1 MQAAFSAA
9 FSCFFVNSLLTPSC
23 DAYHGPF
30 TYLSGSVKR
39 FVTTRFPVDHTP
51 QRVINPWVVTFSVML
66 ATFMEVLDTTVVN
79 VSIPHIAGNLASTN
93 EEGTWVVTSYLV
105 SNAIVLPISGWL
117 ANHFGRK
124 RLLLTCV
131 AGFTITS
138 LCCGLAT
145 SLWALILFRVLQ
157 GLTGGGLQP
166 LAQAI
171 LLETFPKERHGHAMA
186 AYGIGILLAPIL
198 GPTLGGW
205 ITDNYNWRWIFYLN
219 LPVGILSL
227 FLMGRYVFDP
237 HYVKRGHGKVDL
249 WGIGFLALGIGS
261 LQVLLDTGQRKDW
274 FSSQY
279 IQIFAGLCV
288 FGLVAL
294 VIREFMTDHPVVDLR
309 VLRDRSYSAGVFLI
323 SLLGFVLYASLVLLP
338 LYLQTLMGYPA
349 YNSGL
354 ALSPRGIGALLF
366 TPISGHLTTKMDP
379 RRLLV
384 VGLLLGSITMFDL
397 SGLNLYAGFWD
408 IFWAQV
414 VQGVALSFL
423 FIPLMSLAMAS
434 IRPEKMGNATSIFN
448 LMRNIGGSVGI
459 AIMTTFLA
467 RRSQIHQSHLVA
479 NVTAG
484 SSQFHRLFQGIRA
497 NFIAHGTDAVTA
509 SRKSL
514 AAIYGMVQ
522 EHAAMLAFVEAFW
535 IMGVVF
541 LLMLPFL
548 PLLQYRPHKRQV
560 PVPSKPPTALVEP
573 QVKEVS
579 LREHEENEEE
589 PHLVVH

>member
-1 MQAAFSAA
+1 VESRPQ
-9 FSCFFVNSLLTPSC
+9 
-23 DAYHGPF
+23 
-30 TYLSGSVKR
+30 
-39 FVTTRFPVDHTP
+39 PV
-51 QRVINPWVVTFSVML
+51 VNPWVVTFSVML

-79 VSIPHIAGNLASTN
+79 VSIPHIAGNLAATN

-117 ANHFGRK
+117 ANHIGRK
-124 RLLLTCV
+124 RLLLACV
-131 AGFTITS
+131 AGFTLTS

-145 SLWALILFRVLQ
+145 SLWQLILFRILQ

-186 AYGIGILLAPIL
+186 AFGIGILLAPIL

-205 ITDNYNWRWIFYLN
+205 ITDNYSWRWIFYLN
-219 LPVGILSL
+219 LPVGVLSL
-227 FLMGRYVFDP
+227 FLMSRYVFDP
-237 HYVKRGHGKVDL
+237 HYVKRGNGKVDI

-274 FSSQY
+274 FSPSD
-279 IQIFAGLCV
+279 IRMFTALCV

-294 VIREFMTDHPVVDLR
+294 IIRELTTDHPVVDLR
-309 VLRDRSYSAGVFLI
+309 VLKNRSFSSGVLLI
-323 SLLGFVLYASLVLLP
+323 SMLGFVLYASLVLLP

-366 TPISGHLTTKMDP
+366 TPLAGHLTTKTDP

-384 VGLLLGSITMFDL
+384 VGIVLGSITMFQL

-408 IFWAQV
+408 IFWQ
-414 VQGVALSFL
+414 QILKGVALSFL
-423 FIPLMSLAMAS
+423 FIPLMALAMAR
-434 IRPEKMGNATSIFN
+434 IQPEKMGNATSIFN

-467 RRSQIHQSHLVA
+467 RRTQLHQNHLVA
-479 NVTAG
+479 NITAGDPKTLQLLRGMQFNFRAHGADTVTA
-484 SSQFHRLFQGIRA
+484 A
-497 NFIAHGTDAVTA
+497 
-509 SRKSL
+509 RKSL
-514 AAIYGMVQ
+514 AAMYGMVQ
-522 EHAAMLAFVEAFW
+522 QHAAMLAFVEAFW
-535 IMGVVF
+535 LMGVVF

-548 PLLQYRPHKRQV
+548 PVLQYAKRV
-560 PVPSKPPTALVEP
+560 PEKSAAAALADVSVEEP
-573 QVKEVS
+573 LPES
-579 LREHEENEEE
+579 TEREMEEE
-589 PHLVVH
+589 HHLVMH

>member
-1 MQAAFSAA
+1 
-9 FSCFFVNSLLTPSC
+9 
-23 DAYHGPF
+23 
-30 TYLSGSVKR
+30 
-39 FVTTRFPVDHTP
+39 
-51 QRVINPWVVTFSVML
+51 ML

-105 SNAIVLPISGWL
+105 SNAIILPISGWL

-131 AGFTITS
+131 AGFTVTS

-145 SLWALILFRVLQ
+145 SLPQLIGFRVLQ

-186 AYGIGILLAPIL
+186 AFGIGILLAPIL

-205 ITDNYNWRWIFYLN
+205 ITDNYTWRWIFYLN

-227 FLMGRYVFDP
+227 FLMNQFVFDP
-237 HYVKRGHGKVDL
+237 HYVKRSHGKVDL
-249 WGIGFLALGIGS
+249 WGIGFLAVGIGS
-261 LQVLLDTGQRKDW
+261 LQVFLDTGERKDW
-274 FSSQY
+274 FSSDY
-279 IQIFAGLCV
+279 IRFFAAACVLGLT
-288 FGLVAL
+288 AL
-294 VIREFMTDHPVVDLR
+294 ILRELMTDHPVVDLR
-309 VLRDRSYSAGVFLI
+309 ALKNRSFSAGVFLI
-323 SLLGFVLYASLVLLP
+323 SMLGFVLYASLVLLP

-354 ALSPRGIGALLF
+354 ALSPRGLGALLF
-366 TPISGHLTTKMDP
+366 TPLAGHLTTKTDP

-384 VGLLLGSITMFDL
+384 VGFVLGSITMFQL

-414 VQGVALSFL
+414 LQGVALSFL
-423 FIPLMSLAMAS
+423 FIPLMALAMARVS
-434 IRPEKMGNATSIFN
+434 PEKMGNATSIFN
-448 LMRNIGGSVGI
+448 LMRNIGGSIGI

-467 RRSQIHQSHLVA
+467 RRSQLHQNHLVA
-479 NVTAG
+479 NVRAG
-484 SSQFHRLFQGIRA
+484 DPQTLRLLQGMQA
-497 NFIAHGTDAVTA
+497 NFHARGADAVSA
-509 SRKSL
+509 SHKAL
-514 AAIYGMVQ
+514 AAVYAMLQ
-522 EHAAMLAFVEAFW
+522 QHAAMLAFVEAFW

-548 PLLQYRPHKRQV
+548 PILQYTKHAKAKQPAA
-560 PVPSKPPTALVEP
+560 TAVSVENSRALPGDELAELSSP
-573 QVKEVS
+573 QE
-579 LREHEENEEE
+579 EH
-589 PHLVVH
+589 HLVYH

>member
-1 MQAAFSAA
+1 M
-9 FSCFFVNSLLTPSC
+9 
-23 DAYHGPF
+23 DAH
-30 TYLSGSVKR
+30 
-39 FVTTRFPVDHTP
+39 P
-51 QRVINPWVVTFSVML
+51 QRLVNPWVVTFSVML

-117 ANHFGRK
+117 ANHMGRK

-131 AGFTITS
+131 AGFTVTS

-145 SLWALILFRVLQ
+145 SLPQLIIFRVLQ

-186 AYGIGILLAPIL
+186 AFGIGILLAPIL

-205 ITDNYNWRWIFYLN
+205 ITDNYSWRWIFYLN
-219 LPVGILSL
+219 LPVGVLSL
-227 FLMGRYVFDP
+227 FLMNKFVFDP
-237 HYVKRGHGKVDL
+237 HYVKRSNGARVDL

-261 LQVLLDTGQRKDW
+261 LQILLDTGQRKDW

-279 IQIFAGLCV
+279 IRTFAALCV
-288 FGLVAL
+288 IGIVAL
-294 VIREFMTDHPVVDLR
+294 IVRELMTDHPVVDLR
-309 VLRDRSYSAGVFLI
+309 VLRDRSFSAGVFLI

-366 TPISGHLTTKMDP
+366 TPLAGHLTTKTDP

-384 VGLLLGSITMFDL
+384 VGMVLGSITMFQL

-414 VQGVALSFL
+414 LQGVALSFL
-423 FIPLMSLAMAS
+423 FIPLMSLAMS
-434 IRPEKMGNATSIFN
+434 HISPEKMGNATSIFN

-459 AIMTTFLA
+459 ALMTTFLA
-467 RRSQIHQSHLVA
+467 RRAQVHQNHLVA

-484 SSQFHRLFQGIRA
+484 SSQTARLLQGMRA
-497 NFIAHGTDAVTA
+497 NFVVHGVDGVTA
-509 SRKSL
+509 SRKAL
-514 AAIYGMVQ
+514 GAIYGMVQ
-522 EHAAMLAFVEAFW
+522 QHAAMLAFVEAFW

-548 PLLQYRPHKRQV
+548 PLLQY
-560 PVPSKPPTALVEP
+560 SKAKSPP
-573 QVKEVS
+573 QVARQTEGILVPADIPETWPDT
-579 LREHEENEEE
+579 LEPARDEEHD
-589 PHLVVH
+589 LVLH